1 MASLLA
7 SFWVDHPDDTSPQ
20 ASSVQSA
27 LCFIPIKASF
37 FPPLA
42 LKTSVR
48 GTMAWQSPSA
58 HNSSPDG
65 NNGNGGL
72 QGNGANGG
80 SGDGSIGT
88 EYTLQ
93 GERYY
98 WSVVLGCGGLIGG
111 TI

>member
-1 MASLLA
+1 
-7 SFWVDHPDDTSPQ
+7 
-20 ASSVQSA
+20 
-27 LCFIPIKASF
+27 
-37 FPPLA
+37 
-42 LKTSVR
+42 
-48 GTMAWQSPSA
+48 MAWQSPSA

-80 SGDGSIGT
+80 SGDGAVGT

-98 WSVVLGCGGLIGG
+98 WLAVLGCGELIGG